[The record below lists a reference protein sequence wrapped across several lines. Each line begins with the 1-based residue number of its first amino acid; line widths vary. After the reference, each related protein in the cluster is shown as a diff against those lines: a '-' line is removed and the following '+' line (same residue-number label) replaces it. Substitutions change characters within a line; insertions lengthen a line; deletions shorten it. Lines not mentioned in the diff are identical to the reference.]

1 MAVSYNN
8 VITRNYSGRVG
19 DIILKNYAGKSVM
32 TKRPDCSKV
41 IKTARQLEFNDKFKK
56 SVKFGQYVIKNQEL
70 IDHYRRKRPD
80 LDPYHA
86 AISDYQSRPVIERVD
101 VGGYQGLPGNVVT
114 VSVWDKWEIEGVDMV
129 IFNALGE
136 VIECGAAVP
145 RQFSGNTEWDYTA
158 MVENVDYKGGRIEVA
173 AKDKP
178 GNVVKSTLV
187 FNGSS

>member
-136 VIECGAAVP
+136 LIECGAAIP
-145 RQFSGNTEWDYTA
+145 RQFSANTEWDYTA
-158 MVENVDYKGGRIEVA
+158 TVENIDYKSSRILVR
-173 AKDKP
+173 AKDHP
-178 GNVVKSTLV
+178 GNVVETEV
-187 FNGSS
+187 DIGGT

>member
-19 DIILKNYAGKSVM
+19 DIVLKNYDGKSVM
-32 TKRPDCSKV
+32 AKRPDCSKV

-56 SVKFGQYVIKNQEL
+56 AVKYAQYVIKNQEL
-70 IDHYRRKRPD
+70 SIIIEGKGRIWILIMQPS
-80 LDPYHA
+80 L
-86 AISDYQSRPVIERVD
+86 IIMSRPVIERVD
-101 VGGYQGLPGNVVT
+101 VSGYQGLPGNVVT

-158 MVENVDYKGGRIEVA
+158 TIENVDYKSSRI
-173 AKDKP
+173 
-178 GNVVKSTLV
+178 LV
-187 FNGSS
+187 RALKIGQAM

>member
-1 MAVSYNN
+1 
-8 VITRNYSGRVG
+8 
-19 DIILKNYAGKSVM
+19 
-32 TKRPDCSKV
+32 
-41 IKTARQLEFNDKFKK
+41 
-56 SVKFGQYVIKNQEL
+56 
-70 IDHYRRKRPD
+70 
-80 LDPYHA
+80 
-86 AISDYQSRPVIERVD
+86 
-101 VGGYQGLPGNVVT
+101 
-114 VSVWDKWEIEGVDMV
+114 MV
-129 IFNALGE
+129 IFNSLGE